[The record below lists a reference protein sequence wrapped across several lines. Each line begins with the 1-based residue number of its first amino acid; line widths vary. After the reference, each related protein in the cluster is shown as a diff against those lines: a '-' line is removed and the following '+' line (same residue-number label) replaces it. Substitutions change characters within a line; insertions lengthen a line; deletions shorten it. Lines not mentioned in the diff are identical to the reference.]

1 MNYFNITF
9 VSTLTD
15 QSV

>member
-1 MNYFNITF
+1 MIYFNIIF